1 MTESGFGGLLRRYRV
16 AAGLTQEE
24 LAERAGISTR
34 GVSDLERGAH
44 GLPRKDTLQ
53 LLLDALDL
61 TATDRTTLVAAARRP
76 ATTRARRERGDR
88 YPGLPV
94 PLTPLIGREH
104 AIDAVA
110 TLLAQP
116 TIRLLT
122 LTGPGGTG
130 KTRLALAVAEQ
141 VAPAFPDGVVF
152 VSLAPVADPALVAPT
167 IAERLGVR
175 ERADQTLRDALVTH
189 LAGKRLLLVLDNF
202 EHVLT
207 AAPLVAELL
216 GACPALRVLTTSR
229 TPLHLSGEQL
239 YPVSPLELP
248 ETGRLL
254 PLAELGQT
262 AAVRLFVDR
271 VRAGKPDFALSE
283 ANAPAVVEIVQRLDG
298 LPLALELV
306 AARARALSPAALSV
320 RLDRSLPLLTGGAQ
334 DLPYRQRTLRNTI
347 AWSYDLLPPHEQ
359 TLFRRLGVFAGGCT
373 LETAEAVAALDAPFE
388 VLEGMVALLDTS
400 LLQTREQEAE
410 LRYSMLETIREF
422 ALERLTESGEEPV
435 TRDRHA
441 RYFRDLAEGT
451 GPRIFRIFAIGDP
464 IQLGMIEREHD
475 NLRAALGWSRDTGD
489 HDTLLRLVGALT
501 LFWFYRGYLN
511 EGQRWLEQAL
521 KTPPDAAAPWPRAWA
536 LTGSGLLA
544 NVCGETERAIEMLT
558 ASFAW
563 WEQTDDA
570 LGRAFAD
577 TLLGGVYVSQGRY
590 DEAAELLAA
599 NEAYFREN
607 EAFLRD
613 AGREDFLAFPRFLLG
628 LIAWVNG
635 DDVRARSL
643 LQDAVTLNDRT
654 GLQADAI
661 DSLRYLGLIACA
673 ARDLNEAARWFR
685 EEWVRLRQLGNR
697 AAIAVGLAD
706 AATLAAAREAWQPA
720 ARLFAKAEALLQAE
734 AAAFS
739 LPARDHYERSY
750 HRAWEAL
757 GDAASAAAVAGRAL
771 TLEQALSEAEA
782 VLEPDRDEG
791 GVATS

>member
-590 DEAAELLAA
+590 DEAAELLAP

-613 AGREDFLAFPRFLLG
+613 AGREDFLAVPRFLLG

-706 AATLAAAREAWQPA
+706 VATLAAAREEWQPA